1 MSRYMITCGT
11 KKYGLKAWIII
22 AIITILIIF
31 ELLGGR
37 SYFDEI
43 LGLCSMIYVILLY
56 MKNKLDRTDKI
67 SVILLILT
75 IIIGFLS
82 NIYSKIN
89 LSITSIMIDAVVETK
104 FLWVL
109 FAIKYY
115 VTSKEIKD
123 VNRILK
129 PLAKVFCIL
138 AGICAIVSQVI
149 NIGMTGTER
158 YGIKGFKF
166 FFPMSFQFL
175 AVSMICIAVLSIK
188 NDKKNIR
195 YYIPVCIALIL
206 ATKSSPILFSVF
218 FLILLIYF
226 KKRKVLKT
234 RTIIILG
241 ILVLLLGTFQIQT
254 YLLNENAPRYL
265 FFYYGGKTAN
275 TYFPF
280 GSGFATYGSDQA
292 ARNYSPLYYRYG
304 FNGLFGMNPE
314 DGSFLRDT
322 FWAMAL
328 GQFGWFGLI
337 SYISVYM
344 RIFIGIKH
352 KELNYQQKAFCYA
365 AYAAQLIHAIGSAIL
380 SSSSGVISAIALGMV
395 LGSTKFKINEKD
407 SKSFLLE
414 RQNDGE

>member
-188 NDKKNIR
+188 NDKKIFDIIFQ
-195 YYIPVCIALIL
+195 Y
-206 ATKSSPILFSVF
+206 
-218 FLILLIYF
+218 
-226 KKRKVLKT
+226 VL
-234 RTIIILG
+234 R
-241 ILVLLLGTFQIQT
+241 
-254 YLLNENAPRYL
+254 
-265 FFYYGGKTAN
+265 
-275 TYFPF
+275 
-280 GSGFATYGSDQA
+280 
-292 ARNYSPLYYRYG
+292 
-304 FNGLFGMNPE
+304 
-314 DGSFLRDT
+314 
-322 FWAMAL
+322 
-328 GQFGWFGLI
+328 
-337 SYISVYM
+337 
-344 RIFIGIKH
+344 
-352 KELNYQQKAFCYA
+352 
-365 AYAAQLIHAIGSAIL
+365 
-380 SSSSGVISAIALGMV
+380 
-395 LGSTKFKINEKD
+395 
-407 SKSFLLE
+407 
-414 RQNDGE
+414 

>member
-109 FAIKYY
+109 FAVKYY

-275 TYFPF
+275 TYFPPM
-280 GSGFATYGSDQA
+280 SLICAMRFAKTHKSI
-292 ARNYSPLYYRYG
+292 PL
-304 FNGLFGMNPE
+304 
-314 DGSFLRDT
+314 
-322 FWAMAL
+322 
-328 GQFGWFGLI
+328 
-337 SYISVYM
+337 
-344 RIFIGIKH
+344 
-352 KELNYQQKAFCYA
+352 
-365 AYAAQLIHAIGSAIL
+365 
-380 SSSSGVISAIALGMV
+380 
-395 LGSTKFKINEKD
+395 
-407 SKSFLLE
+407 
-414 RQNDGE
+414 